1 MSYMDLAEFLKG
13 ERVSL
18 DSREMAYLI
27 QNGFEVA
34 KVLKKNHYIK
44 WISRSRMKIL
54 GICNN
59 DDILDICLLALFT
72 RVR

>member
-18 DSREMAYLI
+18 DSREMANLI
-27 QNGFEVA
+27 QNGFEVT
-34 KVLKKNHYIK
+34 KVLNHYIK

-54 GICNN
+54 GFCNN